1 MWKRKWKLEAE
12 AVKAVNFFVEAE
24 ALWWKR
30 LEAEANS
37 EAKVL
42 KRSWKRMH
50 FLKNQTLPD
59 FQTGYN
65 RRGKM

>member
-1 MWKRKWKLEAE
+1 MILIYIRWFRIRDVEEEA
-12 AVKAVNFFVEAE
+12 VEAE
-24 ALWWKR
+24 ALWWNK

-42 KRSWKRMH
+42 KRSWKRKK
-50 FLKNQTLPD
+50 FLQNQALPD

-65 RRGKM
+65 RWGKM